1 MAAEMA
7 QVSDDTFDAEV
18 LGSELP
24 VLVDFW
30 APWCGPCKMV
40 APILAE
46 IAAAYPDRLHLVKL
60 NVDENPVTVEKY
72 SVLSIPT
79 MNVYSSGQ
87 LVKQIT
93 GGKSKSMLLKELAE
107 FL

>member
-1 MAAEMA
+1 VAEQLA
-7 QVSDDTFDAEV
+7 SVSDETFADEV
-18 LGSELP
+18 LAGDLP

-40 APILAE
+40 APILAD
-46 IAAAYPDRLHLVKL
+46 IAATHADRLRVVKL
-60 NVDENPVTVEKY
+60 NVDENPQTTERY
-72 SVLSIPT
+72 AVLSIPT
-79 MNVYSSGQ
+79 MNVYSGGRV
-87 LVKQIT
+87 VKQIT

>member
-1 MAAEMA
+1 MAEQLAS
-7 QVSDDTFDAEV
+7 VSDETFADEV
-18 LGSELP
+18 LTGELP

-40 APILAE
+40 APILAD
-46 IAAAYPDRLHLVKL
+46 IAAAHADRLRVVKL
-60 NVDENPVTVEKY
+60 NIDENPVTTEKY
-72 SVLSIPT
+72 AVLSIPT
-79 MNVYSSGQ
+79 MNVYSDGQ
-87 LVKQIT
+87 LAKQIT